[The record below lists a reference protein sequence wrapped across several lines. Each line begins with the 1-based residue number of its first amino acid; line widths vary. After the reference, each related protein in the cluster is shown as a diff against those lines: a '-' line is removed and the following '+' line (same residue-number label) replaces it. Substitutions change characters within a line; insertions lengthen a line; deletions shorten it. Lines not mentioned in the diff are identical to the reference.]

1 MSRNSVDHERLTVSL
16 LGDTRVERNGKR
28 LSGFDSPRL
37 QRLLAYLSLRESSNR
52 GRLAFELWP
61 DSTESQ
67 ALGNLRKLLH
77 DLRRELPEADQ
88 FLEISQQTIRW
99 RPDAPMLVDLLAFRR
114 ALAEGDLIEA
124 VRHYGGDLVPASYD
138 DRILEE
144 RERLRG
150 EAVAALLKLATRAL
164 DSGEFETAAGY
175 ARRALT
181 IDSLSEPAYRT
192 LMTASARLGDRAEAF
207 RTYHRCVEALRR
219 EVGVEPDESTRAAY
233 EELTAQSS
241 AGPRTPQL
249 SRPSFVGRKAEF
261 ARSRAVWAQAVRGR
275 AQLLVVTGEPGI
287 GKTRLVEELAGSVVG
302 EGAAVARA
310 RAYQASGHPPWGP
323 VTEWLRSPALQ
334 ARLGRL
340 EPVWLAELARLI
352 PEIQPDHPALP
363 PSEPSGDAGRQRL
376 LDALARAFLATGRPL
391 LLVLDDLQWADQET
405 VQMIAHLLATAPDAG
420 LLLAAT
426 LRSDETDPEDPVA
439 GLKQMLSRYGLVT
452 EIELDRLDVQASAEL
467 AAGVIGRPLDR
478 AAAQQLW
485 EDAEGQPLF
494 IVEAARTGLG
504 SADARLS
511 RTVRAVITS
520 RLAQLSDPARRLVEL
535 AATVGRSFSV
545 DVLAA
550 ASGSSEDELVDALDE
565 AWRRQILREQGGTG
579 YDFSH
584 DRIREVAYD
593 LIPPARRRALHRS
606 VAAAL
611 ESVRGSTEESVFST
625 VASHYE
631 SAGML
636 EHAVAAYQRAGT
648 RSVEVFALDDAIGAF
663 RRALILLERQPA
675 GEARESTELELRM
688 ALGVPLVAREGYGS
702 DAVQDCY
709 SRVASLCERLG
720 RRVEPP
726 ALRGLGLAALMSC
739 RFDRSAQFG
748 ELLLEHSENDPT
760 ASVEGHYLLG
770 VGSFWRGDLN
780 QACRHLQAA
789 IDGFRPEDARLHLAH
804 YGQDPKAVCLIRLA
818 VAQQWSGRPDS
829 SRRLAADAV
838 GYASS
843 LDHPTTEGYV
853 RMYTAMLAAE
863 RDEIRI
869 LKDEVAAGE
878 AIWSQRQLGY
888 FLRVGRLLRGWLDC
902 LSGGKDVSVL
912 EATLDGWRFESQT
925 LHLTYGLTLLARAHL
940 RRGDWEAGEAAVEE
954 ALRWT
959 AAHDQRYLEP
969 ELLRLGGELAVLTG
983 NRAVGLDAFRKAI
996 ELARSQGARWFELK
1010 AASSLARH
1018 DPGPTSIRL
1027 VAAALSGIEGG
1038 DDLELVKQ
1046 ARQAAPGAG

>member
-1 MSRNSVDHERLTVSL
+1 MCRNSANPERLTVNL
-16 LGDTRVERNGKR
+16 LGDVRVELDGKR
-28 LSGFDSPRL
+28 LPGFDSPRL
-37 QRLLAYLSLRESSNR
+37 QRLLAYLCLSGSANR

-61 DSTESQ
+61 DSTEGQ

-77 DLRRELPEADQ
+77 DLRRELPEADE
-88 FLEISQQTIRW
+88 FIEISQQSVRW
-99 RPDAPMLVDLLAFRR
+99 RPNAAMLVDLLSFRR
-114 ALAEGDLIEA
+114 ALADGDLA
-124 VRHYGGDLVPASYD
+124 GALRHYGGDLVPASYD
-138 DRILEE
+138 DRILRE
-144 RERLRG
+144 RERLRS

-164 DSGEFETAAGY
+164 DSGEDETAAGY
-175 ARRALT
+175 ARRVLA
-181 IDSLSEPAYRT
+181 IDNLSEPAYRT
-192 LMTASARLGDRAEAF
+192 LMTASARLGDRAEAL
-207 RTYHRCVEALRR
+207 RTYHRCVEVLRL

-233 EELTAQSS
+233 EELTTRSS
-241 AGPRTPQL
+241 AAPRTPQL
-249 SRPSFVGRKAEF
+249 SRPRFVGRNVEF
-261 ARSRAVWAQAVRGR
+261 ARSRAVWSQAAGGR
-275 AQLLVVTGEPGI
+275 AQLLLVTGEPGI

-302 EGAAVARA
+302 EGAAVAGA

-323 VTEWLRSPALQ
+323 VIEWLRSSALQ

-352 PEIQPDHPALP
+352 PELRAAHPALP
-363 PSEPSGDAGRQRL
+363 PSDPPGDAGRHRL

-391 LLVLDDLQWADQET
+391 LLVLDDLQWADRET
-405 VQMIAHLLATAPDAG
+405 VQMIGHLLATAPDAS
-420 LLLAAT
+420 LLIAAT
-426 LRSDETDPEDPVA
+426 LRSDETEPDDPVA
-439 GLKQMLSRYGLVT
+439 GLRQMLTRDGLVA
-452 EIELDRLDVQASAEL
+452 EIELDRLDPESSAEL

-478 AAAQQLW
+478 AAAEQLW
-485 EDAEGQPLF
+485 DDAEGQPLF

-504 SADARLS
+504 SADRRLS

-550 ASGSSEDELVDALDE
+550 ASGSSEDALVDALDE
-565 AWRRQILREQGGTG
+565 AWRRQILRERGGTG

-606 VAAAL
+606 VAVAL
-611 ESVRGSTEESVFST
+611 ESLRGSIEESVFSI

-636 EHAVAAYQRAGT
+636 EHAVAAYQRAGR
-648 RSVEVFALDDAIGAF
+648 RSAEVFALDDAIGAF

-675 GEARESTELELRM
+675 GREREQTELELRM
-688 ALGVPLVAREGYGS
+688 ALGIPLVAREGYGS

-709 SRVASLCERLG
+709 ARVASLCERLG

-739 RFDRSAQFG
+739 RFHQSAQFG
-748 ELLLEHSENDPT
+748 ELLLDHSGSDPT

-780 QACRHLQAA
+780 EACRHLRAA
-789 IDGFRPEDARLHLAH
+789 IDGFRPEDASLHLAN

-818 VAQQWSGRPDS
+818 VAHLWCGRLGS
-829 SRRLAADAV
+829 SRRLAGDAV
-838 GYASS
+838 RYASS

-888 FLRVGRLLRGWLDC
+888 FLRVGRLMSGWLDFI
-902 LSGGKDVSVL
+902 SGDKDL
-912 EATLDGWRFESQT
+912 RLLRATLDGWRFESQT
-925 LHLTYGLTLLARAHL
+925 LHLTYGLTLLTRAHL
-940 RRGDWEAGEAAVEE
+940 RRGEWEAGEAAAAEG
-954 ALRWT
+954 LRWT

-969 ELLRLGGELAVLTG
+969 ELLRLRGELSVLWG
-983 NRAVGLDAFRKAI
+983 NRVVGLDAFRSAM
-996 ELARSQGARWFELK
+996 ELARSQGAGWFELK
-1010 AASSLARH
+1010 AACSLARH
-1018 DPGPTSIRL
+1018 DPGTTSSRL
-1027 VAAALSGIEGG
+1027 LEDALSRIDEG
-1038 DDLELVKQ
+1038 DDLGLVRE
-1046 ARQAAPGAG
+1046 ARQITSGAG

>member
-1 MSRNSVDHERLTVSL
+1 MT
-16 LGDTRVERNGKR
+16 
-28 LSGFDSPRL
+28 
-37 QRLLAYLSLRESSNR
+37 ESSNR

-77 DLRRELPEADQ
+77 DLRRELPEVDE

-99 RPDAPMLVDLLAFRR
+99 RPDAPVQVDLLSFRR
-114 ALAEGDLIEA
+114 ALAEGDLTEA
-124 VRHYGGDLVPASYD
+124 MRHYGGDFVPASYD
-138 DRILEE
+138 DRIVEE
-144 RERLRG
+144 RERLRA
-150 EAVAALLKLATRAL
+150 EAVAALLKLAARAL
-164 DSGEFETAAGY
+164 DSDEFETAAGY
-175 ARRALT
+175 ARRVLT
-181 IDSLSEPAYRT
+181 IDNLSEPAYRT

-207 RTYHRCVEALRR
+207 RTYHRCVEVLRR

-233 EELTAQSS
+233 EQLTAQTS
-241 AGPRTPQL
+241 AAPRTPQL
-249 SRPSFVGRKAEF
+249 SRPRFVGRDPEF

-323 VTEWLRSPALQ
+323 VIEWLRSPALQ
-334 ARLGRL
+334 GRLGRL
-340 EPVWLAELARLI
+340 EPVWLAELGRLI
-352 PEIQPDHPALP
+352 PEIRRDHSVSP
-363 PSEPSGDAGRQRL
+363 PSESPGDAGRQRL

-405 VQMIAHLLATAPDAG
+405 VQMIGHLLATAPDAS
-420 LLLAAT
+420 LLVAAT
-426 LRSDETDPEDPVA
+426 LRSDETDPDDPVA
-439 GLKQMLSRYGLVT
+439 GLKQMLTRDGLVT
-452 EIELDRLDVQASAEL
+452 EIELDRLDPESSAEL

-478 AAAQQLW
+478 AAAEQLW
-485 EDAEGQPLF
+485 KDAEGQPLF

-520 RLAQLSDPARRLVEL
+520 RLAQLTDPARRLVEL

-550 ASGSSEDELVDALDE
+550 ASGSSESALVDALDE
-565 AWRRQILREQGGTG
+565 AWRRQILREQGGIG

-584 DRIREVAYD
+584 ERIREVAYD

-606 VAAAL
+606 VASAL
-611 ESVRGSTEESVFST
+611 ESVRGSIEESVFST

-636 EHAVAAYQRAGT
+636 ERAVAAYQRAGT

-663 RRALILLERQPA
+663 RRALMLLERQPA
-675 GEARESTELELRM
+675 GKARENTELELRM

-789 IDGFRPEDARLHLAH
+789 IEAFRPEDAGLHLSH

-818 VAQQWSGRPDS
+818 VAQLWVGRPDS

-838 GYASS
+838 RYASS

-888 FLRVGRLLRGWLDC
+888 FVRVGRLMSGWLDC
-902 LSGGKDVSVL
+902 LSDDNDLRVL
-912 EATLDGWRFESQT
+912 KATLDGWRFESQT
-925 LHLTYGLTLLARAHL
+925 LHLTYGLTLLTRAHV
-940 RRGDWEAGEAAVEE
+940 RRSEWEAGEAAVAE

-969 ELLRLGGELAVLTG
+969 ELLRLRGELSVLKG
-983 NRAVGLDAFRKAI
+983 NRVVGLDALRKAI
-996 ELARSQGARWFELK
+996 ELARSQGAGWFELK
-1010 AASSLARH
+1010 AACSLARH
-1018 DPGPTSIRL
+1018 DPGPTSSRL
-1027 VAAALSGIEGG
+1027 VAASLSEFDEGN
-1038 DDLELVKQ
+1038 DLALVKQ
-1046 ARQAAPGAG
+1046 ARQFASDTG